1 MIRESKPISMA
12 EAMEYVKD
20 AEEGSETDVKGFIKK
35 FAKLTPAKAKELR
48 KKIEELEL
56 MKVKEEHLVKV
67 IDLLPE
73 TPDELNKIFVEV
85 SLDEEES
92 KKIIDVVK
100 EIK

>member
-35 FAKLTPAKAKELR
+35 FAKLTPVKAKELR
-48 KKIEELEL
+48 TKLEELDL
-56 MKVKEEHLVKV
+56 MKVKEEHLVKI
-67 IDLLPE
+67 IDLLPNNNE
-73 TPDELNKIFVEV
+73 ELNKVFVEV

-100 EIK
+100 EFK